1 MGDLGE
7 DGVYES
13 TKEFRAEFVAGA
25 RGVDWQIVAKRGQ
38 ARPSQND
45 GGGDD

>member
-7 DGVYES
+7 DAVYES

-25 RGVDWQIVAKRGQ
+25 RGVDWQIVAKRGH
-38 ARPSQND
+38 A
-45 GGGDD
+45 